1 MSLGSSA
8 MNATRIVAP
17 AVGGLLIATPI
28 GIGGGFA
35 VLTVLY
41 GVAAL
46 LTVGLPKMPVL
57 DRDTKVT
64 FFGDFAGGFSFI
76 RRNELVLGLLL
87 LSTVPVIF
95 MMPYQTLLPV
105 FAKDVWDVGGV
116 GLGVMQAVS
125 GVGGLAG
132 GLVVANMDRY
142 PRKGRIMFIAAMST
156 GVFLIAFALSPIFGV
171 ALPLLTMVGFSS
183 MIFMTVNNTVLQSV
197 IPDNVRGRVM
207 SVMMMTFGLMPL
219 GAVPASIA
227 AAFIGT
233 PAVVAIGGV
242 LMMTTVV
249 ALFALYPAFRG
260 LDGIIRRE
268 QAVRDAEHAAAL
280 EAAAALGTAAASTA
294 PGQAAAAPSAARVTA
309 AGR

>member
-1 MSLGSSA
+1 
-8 MNATRIVAP
+8 
-17 AVGGLLIATPI
+17 
-28 GIGGGFA
+28 
-35 VLTVLY
+35 
-41 GVAAL
+41 
-46 LTVGLPKMPVL
+46 
-57 DRDTKVT
+57 
-64 FFGDFAGGFSFI
+64 
-76 RRNELVLGLLL
+76 
-87 LSTVPVIF
+87 
-95 MMPYQTLLPV
+95 
-105 FAKDVWDVGGV
+105 
-116 GLGVMQAVS
+116 
-125 GVGGLAG
+125 
-132 GLVVANMDRY
+132 
-142 PRKGRIMFIAAMST
+142 
-156 GVFLIAFALSPIFGV
+156 
-171 ALPLLTMVGFSS
+171 